1 MNTNLI
7 NFDNAATTFPKPP
20 EVRNSVVY
28 AMNNYGGSSGRGG
41 HMLAAR
47 TSEMVF
53 RTRRAAA
60 EFFGADTE
68 NVIFCS
74 SCTHA
79 LNTAIKGV
87 LRPGDHVITSSLEHN
102 SVIRPLTELQQRG
115 LISFSVA
122 GVYDDDEK
130 TAESFRNSV
139 NSRTKAVVCTA
150 ASNVTGQIL
159 PVKLISEICAKNNI
173 CLIVDGAQACG
184 VIPLNLKNYGINIL
198 CTSGHKGLY
207 GITGTGLL
215 ITDGKFS
222 IHPLMQGGTG
232 SGSLEPVQ
240 PDYMPDSL
248 ESGTLNTCGI
258 ASLEAGIGFI
268 SKMTTEKI
276 KQYEDR
282 LVNIFLS
289 EAEKYSNLILYR
301 PVHSECVPIVS
312 FNIADIPSDKTAEI
326 LSSRGFCLRAG
337 FHCSAMAHRTLGT
350 ETGTVR
356 FAPSV
361 FNSEADVKKLCQEIK
376 KIKYPIEKI

>member
-20 EVRNSVVY
+20 EVRNSVIY

-41 HMLAAR
+41 HILSSR

-53 RTRRAAA
+53 RTRNAAA

-68 NVIFCS
+68 NLIFCS

-102 SVIRPLTELQQRG
+102 SVIRPLYELQKRG
-115 LISFSVA
+115 LITFSVA
-122 GVYDDDEK
+122 KVYDNDEE
-130 TAESFRNSV
+130 TAESFRNAV
-139 NSRTKAVVCTA
+139 NSRTRAIVCTA

-159 PVKLISEICAKNNI
+159 PLRLISEICRKNGLCFI
-173 CLIVDGAQACG
+173 ADGAQACG
-184 VIPLNLKNYGINIL
+184 VIPLSLKEEGINIL

-207 GITGTGLL
+207 GISGTGLL
-215 ITDGKFS
+215 VSDGKYK

-232 SGSLEPVQ
+232 SGSLDPVQ
-240 PDYMPDSL
+240 PEYLPDAL

-258 ASLEAGIGFI
+258 ASLEAGLNFV
-268 SKMTTEKI
+268 SKYTVEKI

-282 LVNIFLS
+282 LVDIFLF
-289 EAEKYSNLILYR
+289 EAEKNSRIKLYR
-301 PVHSECVPIVS
+301 PAHSECVPIVS

-337 FHCSAMAHRTLGT
+337 FHCSAMAHRSLGT

-376 KIKYPIEKI
+376 KIL